1 MAGKTSFLS
10 RKFFSLLVPGTLTM
24 IVATLL
30 SLSDSIIAGMALG
43 ESAVVAVSMVI
54 PAFVLAVSLACFVS
68 IGVPILYTRALGEFK
83 KEKADAYFSLG
94 FTVSVF
100 TGLILFLFYSLF
112 GDLYLQSLQPSE
124 EVYIQAKSYFYWYKF
139 TILLYPLDALITEM
153 ILADGDESLSV
164 ISNIVTLVGNIVL
177 SIVLARLIGIAGIG
191 MGSFIGTALS
201 LLIAFLHFFK
211 KGNSL
216 KIGIYFSLRKIFK
229 IIKYSAIDAGDYLF
243 LSLFSIA
250 MEGFIVT
257 AFGPEF
263 LILASIILFIKEF
276 QLVFDGIGEA
286 ITPIIN
292 IYLGEESWPA
302 IEKCYRL
309 AKKTAFNEGII
320 LTLLAIILSPL
331 VIKIYAVSNPAI
343 IDYAVNGSRIMA
355 LGLVH
360 LSFLYLLTSYYLIVD
375 KILLGFIISGMQNLF
390 VVVPLSVLLGKIFGV
405 YGMFA
410 GIALAPALA
419 YYLSLFYVRLRYGK
433 ENCPLMLA
441 ERKKSITE
449 AFFEFTVSPEM
460 IMAVQKQT
468 GDFLR
473 QHGTDKKNVMK
484 AELLIEELFML
495 IYEKND
501 KKNTVCAECTVILKD
516 GSIRII
522 TKDDGVLFN
531 IADEDAGIS
540 SLRSF
545 VVASFMETLKT
556 GKKYLTTM
564 SYNRNTF
571 SLTAKSPES

>member
-1 MAGKTSFLS
+1 MAGKISFLD

-30 SLSDSIIAGMALG
+30 SLSDSIIAGFTLG
-43 ESAVVAVSMVI
+43 KNSVVAVSMVT
-54 PAFVLAVSLACFVS
+54 PAFVLSVSLACFIS
-68 IGVPILYTRALGEFK
+68 IGVPILYTRALGEFE
-83 KEKADAYFSLG
+83 KEKADSYFSLG
-94 FTVSVF
+94 FTVSIF
-100 TGLILFLFYSLF
+100 TGLILFLFYFLF
-112 GDLYLQSLQPSE
+112 GDFYLQSLQPSE
-124 EVYIQAKSYFYWYKF
+124 EVYIQAKSYFFWYKF

-153 ILADGDESLSV
+153 ILADGDEFLSV
-164 ISNIVTLVGNIVL
+164 ISNIVTFVGNIIF
-177 SIVLARLIGIAGIG
+177 SIILAHFIGIAGIG
-191 MGSFIGTALS
+191 MGAFIGTSLS
-201 LLIAFLHFFK
+201 LLTATLHLFRA
-211 KGNSL
+211 GNSL
-216 KIGIYFSLRKIFK
+216 KIGIYFSLKKFFT
-229 IIKYSAIDAGDYLF
+229 IIKYSAIDAGGYLF
-243 LSLFSIA
+243 LSLFSFA
-250 MEGFIVT
+250 MERFIVT
-257 AFGPEF
+257 AFGPEL
-263 LILASIILFIKEF
+263 LILASIILFVKEF

-302 IEKCYRL
+302 IEKCYYL
-309 AKKTAFNEGII
+309 AKKTSFAEGIL
-320 LTLLAIILSPL
+320 LTLLAIMLSPL

-360 LSFLYLLTSYYLIVD
+360 LSFLYLLTSYYLIID
-375 KILLGFIISGMQNLF
+375 KILLGFIISGMQNFF

-419 YYLSLFYVRLRYGK
+419 YYLSLLYVRLRYGK

-441 ERKKSITE
+441 DRKKSMQE
-449 AFFEFTVSPEM
+449 AFFEFTVTPEM
-460 IMAVQKQT
+460 IIAVQKQA

-473 QHGTDKKNVMK
+473 HNGVSQKNVMK
-484 AELLIEELFML
+484 SELLIEELFML
-495 IYEKND
+495 IYEKNG
-501 KKNTVCAECTVILKD
+501 KKNTICAECTVIVKD
-516 GSIRII
+516 NTVRII

-556 GKKYLTTM
+556 QKRYLTTM

-571 SLTAKSPES
+571 TLTEV

>member
-1 MAGKTSFLS
+1 MAGKISFLD

-30 SLSDSIIAGMALG
+30 SLSDSIIAGFTLG
-43 ESAVVAVSMVI
+43 KNSVVAVSMVT
-54 PAFVLAVSLACFVS
+54 PAFVLSVSLACFIS

-83 KEKADAYFSLG
+83 KEKADSYFSLG
-94 FTVSVF
+94 FTVSIF
-100 TGLILFLFYSLF
+100 TGLILFLFYFLF

-124 EVYIQAKSYFYWYKF
+124 EVYIQAKSYFFWYKF

-153 ILADGDESLSV
+153 ILADGDEFLSV
-164 ISNIVTLVGNIVL
+164 ISNIVTFVGNIIF
-177 SIVLARLIGIAGIG
+177 SIILAHFIGIAGIG
-191 MGSFIGTALS
+191 MGAFIGTSLS
-201 LLIAFLHFFK
+201 LLTATLHLFRA
-211 KGNSL
+211 GNSL
-216 KIGIYFSLRKIFK
+216 KIGIYFSLKKFFT
-229 IIKYSAIDAGDYLF
+229 IIKYSAIDAGGYLF
-243 LSLFSIA
+243 LSLFSFA
-250 MEGFIVT
+250 MERFIVT
-257 AFGPEF
+257 AFGPEL
-263 LILASIILFIKEF
+263 LILASIILFVKEF

-302 IEKCYRL
+302 IEKCYYL
-309 AKKTAFNEGII
+309 AKKTSFAEGIL
-320 LTLLAIILSPL
+320 LTLLAIMLSPL

-360 LSFLYLLTSYYLIVD
+360 LSFLYLLTSYYLIID
-375 KILLGFIISGMQNLF
+375 KILLGFIISGMQNFF

-419 YYLSLFYVRLRYGK
+419 YYLSLLYVRLRYGK

-441 ERKKSITE
+441 DRKKSMQE

-460 IMAVQKQT
+460 IIAVQKQA

-473 QHGTDKKNVMK
+473 HNGVSQKNVMK
-484 AELLIEELFML
+484 SELLIEELFML
-495 IYEKND
+495 IYEKNG
-501 KKNTVCAECTVILKD
+501 KKNTICAECTVIVKD
-516 GSIRII
+516 NTVRII

-556 GKKYLTTM
+556 QKRYLTTM

-571 SLTAKSPES
+571 TLTEV

>member
-1 MAGKTSFLS
+1 MAGKISFLD

-30 SLSDSIIAGMALG
+30 SLSDSIIAGFTLG
-43 ESAVVAVSMVI
+43 KNSVVAVSMVT
-54 PAFVLAVSLACFVS
+54 PAFVLSVSLACFIS
-68 IGVPILYTRALGEFK
+68 IGVPILYTRALGEFE
-83 KEKADAYFSLG
+83 KEKADSYFSLG
-94 FTVSVF
+94 FTVSIF
-100 TGLILFLFYSLF
+100 TGLILFLFYFLF
-112 GDLYLQSLQPSE
+112 GDFYLQSLQPSE
-124 EVYIQAKSYFYWYKF
+124 EVYIQAKSYFFWYKF

-153 ILADGDESLSV
+153 ILADGDEFLSV
-164 ISNIVTLVGNIVL
+164 ISNIVTFVGNIIF
-177 SIVLARLIGIAGIG
+177 SIILAHFIGIAGIG
-191 MGSFIGTALS
+191 MGAFIGTSLS
-201 LLIAFLHFFK
+201 LLTATLHLFRA
-211 KGNSL
+211 GNSL
-216 KIGIYFSLRKIFK
+216 KIGIYFSLKKFFT
-229 IIKYSAIDAGDYLF
+229 IIKYSAIDAGGYLF
-243 LSLFSIA
+243 LSLFSFA
-250 MEGFIVT
+250 MERFIVT
-257 AFGPEF
+257 AFGPEL
-263 LILASIILFIKEF
+263 LILASIILFVKEF

-302 IEKCYRL
+302 VEKCYYL
-309 AKKTAFNEGII
+309 AKKTSFAEGIL

-360 LSFLYLLTSYYLIVD
+360 LSFLYLLTSYYLIID
-375 KILLGFIISGMQNLF
+375 KILLGFIISGMQNFF

-419 YYLSLFYVRLRYGK
+419 YYLSLLYVRLRYGK

-441 ERKKSITE
+441 DRKKSMQE
-449 AFFEFTVSPEM
+449 AFFEFTVTPEM
-460 IMAVQKQT
+460 IIAVQKQA

-473 QHGTDKKNVMK
+473 HNGVSQKNVMK
-484 AELLIEELFML
+484 SELLIEELFML
-495 IYEKND
+495 IYEKNG
-501 KKNTVCAECTVILKD
+501 KKNTICAECTVIVKD
-516 GSIRII
+516 NTVRII

-556 GKKYLTTM
+556 QKRYLTTM

-571 SLTAKSPES
+571 TLTEV

>member
-1 MAGKTSFLS
+1 
-10 RKFFSLLVPGTLTM
+10 M
-24 IVATLL
+24 IVAMLL
-30 SLSDSIIAGMALG
+30 SLSDSIIAGMAVG

-54 PAFVLAVSLACFVS
+54 PAFVLAVSLASFVS
-68 IGVPILYTRALGEFK
+68 IGVPILYTRALGEFE

-100 TGLILFLFYSLF
+100 TGFILFLFYTLF

-124 EVYIQAKSYFYWYKF
+124 EVYIQVRAYFFWYKF
-139 TILLYPLDALITEM
+139 TTLLYPLDALITEM
-153 ILADGDESLSV
+153 ILADGDEFLSV
-164 ISNIVTLVGNIVL
+164 ISNIVTLVGNIIF
-177 SIVLARLIGIAGIG
+177 SIILALFIGIAGIG
-191 MGSFIGTALS
+191 MGAFIGTVLS
-201 LLIAFLHFFK
+201 LFIAFLHFFK

-216 KIGIYFSLRKIFK
+216 KIGIYFSLKKFFT
-229 IIKYSAIDAGDYLF
+229 IIKYSAIDAGGYLF

-250 MEGFIVT
+250 MECFIVT
-257 AFGPEF
+257 AFGPEL

-302 IEKCYRL
+302 IEKCYYL
-309 AKKTAFNEGII
+309 AKKTAFTEGI
-320 LTLLAIILSPL
+320 LMTLLAIILSPL
-331 VIKIYAVSNPAI
+331 AIKVYSISDTEIIEYAI
-343 IDYAVNGSRIMA
+343 NGIRIMA
-355 LGLVH
+355 LGLVNI
-360 LSFLYLLTSYYLIVD
+360 SFLYLLTSYYLIID
-375 KILLGFIISGMQNLF
+375 KILLGFIISGMQNFF
-390 VVVPLSVLLGKIFGV
+390 VVVPLSMLFGKLFGI

-410 GIALAPALA
+410 GIAIAPILA
-419 YYLSLFYVRLRYGK
+419 YYLSLLYVRLRYGK
-433 ENCPLMLA
+433 ENCPLLLA
-441 ERKKSITE
+441 ERKKSLKE
-449 AFFEFTVSPEM
+449 VFVEFTVSPEM
-460 IMAVQKQT
+460 IMAVQKQV

-473 QHGTDKKNVMK
+473 QNGIDKKKVMK

-501 KKNTVCAECTVILKD
+501 RKNTVCAECTVILKD
-516 GSIRII
+516 DIVRII

-545 VVASFMETLKT
+545 VVTSFMETLKT
-556 GKKYLTTM
+556 SKKYLTTM

-571 SLTAKSPES
+571 SLK

>member
-1 MAGKTSFLS
+1 MAGKISFLD

-30 SLSDSIIAGMALG
+30 SLSDSIIAGFTLG
-43 ESAVVAVSMVI
+43 KNSVVAVSMVT
-54 PAFVLAVSLACFVS
+54 PAFVLSVSLACFIS

-83 KEKADAYFSLG
+83 KEKADSYFSLG
-94 FTVSVF
+94 FTVSIF
-100 TGLILFLFYSLF
+100 TGLILFLFYFLF

-124 EVYIQAKSYFYWYKF
+124 EVYIQAKSYFFWYKF

-153 ILADGDESLSV
+153 ILADGDEFLSV
-164 ISNIVTLVGNIVL
+164 ISNIVTFIGNIIF
-177 SIVLARLIGIAGIG
+177 SIILAHFIGIAGIG
-191 MGSFIGTALS
+191 MGAFIGTSLS
-201 LLIAFLHFFK
+201 LLTATLHLFRA
-211 KGNSL
+211 GNSL
-216 KIGIYFSLRKIFK
+216 KIGIYFSLKKFFT
-229 IIKYSAIDAGDYLF
+229 IIKYSTIDAGGYLF
-243 LSLFSIA
+243 LSLFSFA
-250 MEGFIVT
+250 MERFIVT
-257 AFGPEF
+257 AFGPEL

-292 IYLGEESWPA
+292 IYLGEESWSA
-302 IEKCYRL
+302 VEKCYYL
-309 AKKTAFNEGII
+309 AKKTSFTVGIL
-320 LTLLAIILSPL
+320 LTLLAIMLSPL

-360 LSFLYLLTSYYLIVD
+360 LSFLYLLTSYYLIID
-375 KILLGFIISGMQNLF
+375 KILLGFIISGMQNFF

-419 YYLSLFYVRLRYGK
+419 YYLSLLYIRLHYGK
-433 ENCPLMLA
+433 ENCPLILA
-441 ERKKSITE
+441 DRKKSMQE
-449 AFFEFTVSPEM
+449 AFFEFTVTPEM
-460 IMAVQKQT
+460 IIAVQKQA

-473 QHGTDKKNVMK
+473 HNGVSQKNVMK
-484 AELLIEELFML
+484 SELLIEELFML
-495 IYEKND
+495 IYEKNG
-501 KKNTVCAECTVILKD
+501 KKDTVCAECTVIVRD
-516 GSIRII
+516 MTVRII

-571 SLTAKSPES
+571 TLTEV